1 MIVLA
6 NLKEDEPS
14 AIIKIFQ
21 KNPLS
26 SIKKCNYII
35 IYIKIIIIITI
46 RQNFEKIINKLS
58 KFYYTIHIV
67 AKI

>member
-14 AIIKIFQ
+14 AIIKIFP

>member
-35 IYIKIIIIITI
+35 IIIIITI